1 MGVRER
7 GPEKKRRL
15 PSSREP
21 PGAKRPCPA
30 ACRLFR
36 LTRPHSRRS
45 ATSVCGTSPSRSIFS
60 LRTGLL
66 PVGARTFYLLDSV
79 RLALA
84 RPPNLES
91 QYQRMR
97 KPCQEKNA
105 KYG

>member
-1 MGVRER
+1 M
-7 GPEKKRRL
+7 RRRW
-15 PSSREP
+15 PVIQ
-21 PGAKRPCPA
+21 
-30 ACRLFR
+30 
-36 LTRPHSRRS
+36 THSASQQALRHFHMRNKPF
-45 ATSVCGTSPSRSIFS
+45 ALDFS